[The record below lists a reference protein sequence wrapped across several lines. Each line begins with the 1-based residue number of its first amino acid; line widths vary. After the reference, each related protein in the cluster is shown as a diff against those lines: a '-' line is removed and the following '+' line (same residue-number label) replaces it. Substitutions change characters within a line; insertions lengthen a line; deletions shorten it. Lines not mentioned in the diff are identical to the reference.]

1 MGMLRC
7 AFYTMHFNKR
17 KRAMLSQW
25 KKEKLI
31 DDEWEGEGEQ
41 RGGGERSPM
50 VLPYGK
56 SPAAMVNARI
66 IGGRYARL
74 LREAKK

>member
-1 MGMLRC
+1 MEERETDRPRVRGVSEVRGS
-7 AFYTMHFNKR
+7 K
-17 KRAMLSQW
+17 
-25 KKEKLI
+25 
-31 DDEWEGEGEQ
+31 Q